1 MGFAIPGEYALIV
14 EDRYGRR
21 SNAAKLRLDWL
32 APVIT
37 GVYPPAGQRGQ
48 QVRLF
53 GQNLTV
59 LGAQQVGEPEV
70 LFDNMT
76 GDDLAQGGEGEYEVL
91 VPQGID
97 TGTRN
102 VKFVRADGATT
113 GELPFQV
120 VEG

>member
-1 MGFAIPGEYALIV
+1 MI
-14 EDRYGRR
+14 
-21 SNAAKLRLDWL
+21 S
-32 APVIT
+32 T
-37 GVYPPAGQRGQ
+37 GVYPSVGKRGQ

-59 LGAQQVGEPEV
+59 PNDPQPGAPEV
-70 LFDNMT
+70 LFDNMP
-76 GDDLAQGGEGEYEVL
+76 GEDLTQRGGGEYEVS

-102 VKFVRADGATT
+102 VKIVRADGATT
-113 GELPFQV
+113 GEFPFQV